1 MYKKIIIYDGY
12 YPTNDGREHVRF
24 KLEPLLM
31 SLKTLWKDKSYPSEY
46 IDLNFKC
53 PAFTKSL
60 KNVFVYKAPY
70 DVRVVYDKNK
80 RYNIE
85 VPAPYLHN
93 DHLPKRISPDGS
105 ENNHEVQLFNGV
117 GTRYLYSNKP
127 CEMTLEQ
134 PYFHN
139 PNITVLSGCYDIH
152 KWFRPFHPGIL
163 NFERKDFEIKRGEPL
178 LYIRFPKDV
187 KIEFRQT
194 VISKYCFSVVQGV
207 TTYKKYVSKQPL
219 ENLYKFF
226 NATFNK
232 KTIIKELEKH
242 RIK

>member
-1 MYKKIIIYDGY
+1 MYKKVIIYEGY
-12 YPTNDGREHVRF
+12 YPTADGREHVRF
-24 KLEPLLM
+24 KLEPLLTN
-31 SLKTLWKDKSYPSEY
+31 LKQLWKTKGYPSKY
-46 IDLNFKC
+46 VDDNFKC

-70 DVRVVYDKNK
+70 DVKVVYDENK
-80 RYNIE
+80 RYKIE
-85 VPAPYLHN
+85 VPVDYLEN
-93 DHLPKRISPDGS
+93 DHLGKRIESDGS
-105 ENNHEVQLFNGV
+105 ENNHEVQIFNGV
-117 GTRYLYSNKP
+117 GTRFLYANKP

-139 PNITVLSGCYDIH
+139 PNITVLPGCYDIH
-152 KWFRPFHPGIL
+152 RWFRPFHPCIL

-178 LYIRFPKDV
+178 LYVKFPRDI

-207 TTYKKYVSKQPL
+207 TTYKNYVSKQPL